1 MIKKLFFTLAL
12 FVLTTSVSAVFA
24 QKYSGNVTKKT
35 IITKDD
41 REKIEITFKDVNYLI
56 IDGIWY
62 AKYGEKIV
70 LRQPP
75 KGARLTV
82 LPQGGKNVVM
92 AGKPYYRKNNV
103 FYKKIGDSLYEVA
116 KP

>member
-1 MIKKLFFTLAL
+1 MKKLCLTLAL
-12 FVLTTSVSAVFA
+12 VVLTTTTTTLFA
-24 QKYSGNVTKKT
+24 QKNSGSVSKKT
-35 IITKDD
+35 IVTKDK
-41 REKIEITFKDVNYLI
+41 REKIEITFKKVNYLI

-62 AKYGEKIV
+62 AKYGKKLV

-82 LPQGGKNVVM
+82 LPKGGKNVVM
-92 AGKPYYRKNNV
+92 AGNNYYRKNNV
-103 FYKKIGDSLYEVA
+103 FYKKINDSLYEVA